1 MGLCND
7 YFSVELRSFF
17 YHINKF
23 TIATCFAIL
32 EKIKTYFKKVR
43 IYLEAVAKFEK
54 KIASSVLS
62 RHGLLIIFKR
72 GGVGKVYWDH
82 TEVVNDTSEILNASI
97 ISK

>member
-54 KIASSVLS
+54 KKCKQCTFKAWLINHLQAWRS
-62 RHGLLIIFKR
+62 RESLLGPHR
-72 GGVGKVYWDH
+72 GRK
-82 TEVVNDTSEILNASI
+82 
-97 ISK
+97 